1 MTERRLYLDAGP
13 GESRGVVTLDG
24 RPERLLIERSTDQGL
39 GAGAQII
46 GRVRRMERAMAS
58 AFIDLG
64 EGPDGVLTLSGE
76 AARLA
81 EGAFAAFEVT
91 SPARLDKGPVV
102 RLIGPDPGPVR
113 HLLAA
118 PSLESQLKALAPGQA
133 LITTTLARELADLAQ
148 AQVLEIEHAL
158 PGGGTI
164 AIEPTRALTAIDVDL
179 GARTGGDPR
188 RAARQAN
195 FAALAHGARLLRL
208 KGLGG
213 LVVFDL
219 VGKGLDGAAISTAA
233 KLAFDPDQPG
243 VSIGPISRFGTLELA
258 LPRRQTPLLEV
269 LCDLEGRPSSQTL
282 AFKLL
287 RMAEDA
293 GRADPGGRLQLVC
306 HPAVAEQASSLSPH
320 LAARIG
326 QRYEIV
332 GRAELARDHLDV
344 RPL

>member
-24 RPERLLIERSTDQGL
+24 RPERLLIERATDQGL
-39 GAGAQII
+39 GAGAQSV

-64 EGPDGVLTLSGE
+64 EGPDGVLALSGD

-91 SPARLDKGPVV
+91 SPARMDKGPVL
-102 RLIGPDPGPVR
+102 RLIGLDPGPVR
-113 HLLAA
+113 PLMAA
-118 PSLESQLKALAPGQA
+118 PSLEAQLKALAPGKT
-133 LITTTLARELADLAQ
+133 LITTTLARELADLAEVQ
-148 AQVLEIEHAL
+148 ALEIEHAL

-195 FAALAHGARLLRL
+195 LAALTQGARLLRL

-258 LPRRQTPLLEV
+258 LPRRQAPLFEV
-269 LCDLEGRPSSQTL
+269 LSDLEGRPSIPTL
-282 AFKLL
+282 ALRLL

-293 GRADPGGRLQLVC
+293 GRADPGGRFQLVC
-306 HPAVAEQASSLSPH
+306 HPSVAEQASALSPH

-326 QRYEIV
+326 QRYEIA
-332 GRAELARDHLDV
+332 GRAELAREHLDV

>member
-24 RPERLLIERSTDQGL
+24 RPERLFIDRATDQGL

-46 GRVRRMERAMAS
+46 GRVRRLERAMAS

-64 EGPDGVLTLSGE
+64 EGPDGVLTLSGD

-102 RLIGPDPGPVR
+102 RLIGPEAGPVR
-113 HLLAA
+113 LLAA
-118 PSLESQLKALAPGQA
+118 PLSLEAQLKALAPGQTV
-133 LITTTLARELADLAQ
+133 ITTALARELADLAQ

-179 GARTGGDPR
+179 GTRTGGDPR

-195 FAALAHGARLLRL
+195 LAALTQGARLLRL

-258 LPRRQTPLLEV
+258 LPRRQTPRLDV
-269 LCDLEGRPSSQTL
+269 LCDLEGRPSTQTL

-306 HPAVAEQASSLSPH
+306 HPLVAEQASALSPH

-326 QRYEIV
+326 QRYEIT